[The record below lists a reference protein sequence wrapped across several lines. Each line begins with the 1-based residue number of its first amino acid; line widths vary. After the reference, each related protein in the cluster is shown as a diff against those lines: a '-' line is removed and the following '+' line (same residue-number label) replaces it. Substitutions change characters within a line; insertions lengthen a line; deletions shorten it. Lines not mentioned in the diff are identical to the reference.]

1 MIDAF
6 EFKRYLQTKS
16 QKFSHWFELHTK
28 LNCSQKKQRKDFISK
43 IESQFGP
50 MGNSWQYEL
59 HDSDKFFLKLD
70 SEKDA
75 VFLLLKL
82 KKN

>member
-16 QKFSHWFELHTK
+16 QKFSHWFELHSK
-28 LNCSQKKQRKDFISK
+28 PNLSQKKQRKYFISN

-50 MGNSWQYEL
+50 IGDSWQYEL
-59 HDSDKFFLKLD
+59 YDSDKFFLKLN

>member
-1 MIDAF
+1 MIEVV

-16 QKFSHWFELHTK
+16 QRYSHWFELQARSH
-28 LNCSQKKQRKDFISK
+28 SPRKKQRKDFISM
-43 IESQFGP
+43 IENQFGP
-50 MGNSWQYEL
+50 IGVSWQYQSY
-59 HDSDKFFLKLD
+59 DSEKFFLKLD